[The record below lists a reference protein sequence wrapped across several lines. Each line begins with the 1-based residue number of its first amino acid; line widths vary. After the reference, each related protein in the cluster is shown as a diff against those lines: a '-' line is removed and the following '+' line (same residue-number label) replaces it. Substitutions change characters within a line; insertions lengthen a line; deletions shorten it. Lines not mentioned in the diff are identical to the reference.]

1 MYIHPTV
8 TNDKIT
14 YPTLPTIGK
23 TVERRAILVLL
34 IFCTLLG
41 CPFALFSQITTQPV
55 PSKWL
60 HEGKLTPEGFNFSI
74 DSPDPDSE
82 WSYAYLPDYQ
92 GSKWTL
98 FTVDMSLGS
107 RFAITVLDMRGEM
120 GPESTRKFVH
130 GFQESMPKDWR
141 VGDANIEP
149 SAYPLKDSSKF
160 KIEIHLPNDSVLYA
174 YGYILTGIRVY
185 VLLDYTVETTEPRQF
200 TQFVSSFTFLSPN
213 KSEMTFRSNA
223 LWIGVT
229 LAFQGLL
236 IWISVKAKPIG
247 DKPYRWG
254 TYTAITTGL
263 VGFSFLWF
271 TFSSGDAYRKAGGA
285 VLGIS
290 AVLSCIGLLR
300 RRRFGVVMFYI
311 AYTFFI
317 VGGPVFET
325 VRNQAASSQEVGQVG
340 LTLVFLVLTASY
352 LNKRWALMGKPKNAS
367 PTPLPVA

>member
-8 TNDKIT
+8 INDNIT
-14 YPTLPTIGK
+14 SPALPTIGK
-23 TVERRAILVLL
+23 TIERRAMLVLL
-34 IFCTLLG
+34 VFCTLLG
-41 CPFALFSQITTQPV
+41 CPFTVFSQITAQPV

-60 HEGKLTPEGFNFSI
+60 REGKLIPEGFNFSI

-98 FTVDMSLGS
+98 FTVDMSMGR
-107 RFAITVLDMRGEM
+107 RFAITVLDKSGEM

-130 GFQESMPKDWR
+130 GFQESMPKDWS
-141 VGDANIEP
+141 VGEANIEP
-149 SAYPLKDSSKF
+149 SAFPLKDSSRF

-174 YGYILTGIRVY
+174 YGYILTGIRLY

-213 KSEMTFRSNA
+213 KSEMTFHSYA

-229 LAFQGLL
+229 LAFQGLM
-236 IWISVKAKPIG
+236 IWISVKAKPLG

-263 VGFSFLWF
+263 VGFSFLLI
-271 TFSSGDAYRKAGGA
+271 TFSSVDPYGKAGGA

-290 AVLSCIGLLR
+290 AILSCIGLLR
-300 RRRFGVVMFYI
+300 RHKFGVVMFYI
-311 AYTFFI
+311 TYISLI
-317 VGGPVFET
+317 VGGPVFEA
-325 VRNQAASSQEVGQVG
+325 VRNQAASAQKEGQVG
-340 LTLVFLVLTASY
+340 LALVFLVLTAIY
-352 LNKRWALMGKPKNAS
+352 LKKRWALMGTPKNPS
-367 PTPLPVA
+367 PTPLPVT